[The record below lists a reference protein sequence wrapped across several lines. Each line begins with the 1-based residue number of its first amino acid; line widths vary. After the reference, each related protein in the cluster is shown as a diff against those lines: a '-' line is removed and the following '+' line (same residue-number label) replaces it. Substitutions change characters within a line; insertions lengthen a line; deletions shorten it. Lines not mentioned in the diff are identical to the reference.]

1 MRKIILFIFSL
12 IIFSSLN
19 TSFAFEYTQEDKDIF
34 YDAFLEGYF
43 TEIEKSINNINIE
56 QEKKDKFIQNL
67 KKRTNRNELINSSW
81 SCIQKFPIEKIVE
94 ASIICT
100 SDWSQKQIESNKDLF
115 DMLK

>member
-1 MRKIILFIFSL
+1 MRKIIIFIFLS

-19 TSFAFEYTQEDKDIF
+19 ISLAFEYSQEDKDIF

-43 TEIEKSINNINIE
+43 TEMEKSINNLNIE
-56 QEKKDKFIQNL
+56 QEKKDNFIQNL

-81 SCIQKFPIEKIVE
+81 NCIQKFPIEKIVE
-94 ASIICT
+94 ASVICT
-100 SDWSQKQIESNKDLF
+100 YSWTQKQIESNKDLF